1 MRLPNYR
8 WVILALA
15 GLLVLG
21 ATPSSQAESL
31 SARLRHLGR
40 GKAQVQSRIR
50 EIRQEQSS
58 ATERLYTAQRRLAAL
73 QTRLGQARGELTAT
87 RGQLD
92 RTRQELA
99 RLQKALAQHTKDVQ
113 DHLLALYRA
122 GDAGYLGVLLSA
134 DSFSDFANRRTF
146 IQAVV
151 NQDQYVL
158 NRLAALQQQAEDKR
172 NQLAGEERRQAALV
186 REIAQDQAEASQ
198 REAEVKAIL
207 HDANTKRVAAESELA
222 EMEQEEAQVR
232 ALVRSHSSSG
242 GGAFYSGSWSGSLLR
257 PVGGP
262 ITSPFGMRVHP
273 ITGRYTLH
281 TGVDIGASYGTTIH
295 AADKGLVISTGWMRA
310 YGQTVV
316 IDHGSGIHTWYCH
329 CSAVLVSEGQTVSR
343 GQAIARVGSTGMS
356 TGPHLHFS
364 VLRNGDFVNPLGF

>member
-1 MRLPNYR
+1 MRWPNYR
-8 WVILALA
+8 WITLALA
-15 GLLVLG
+15 GLLALG
-21 ATPSSQAESL
+21 ATPSSQAQSL
-31 SARLRHLGR
+31 SARLRNLGH

-50 EIRQEQSS
+50 DIRQEQRS
-58 ATERLYTAQRRLAAL
+58 AIERLYAAQTRLAAL
-73 QTRLGQARGELTAT
+73 EARLGQARGELTAT

-92 RTRQELA
+92 RTRQDLA
-99 RLQKALAQHTKDVQ
+99 RLQKAITQSTGDVQ
-113 DHLLALYRA
+113 DHVMALYRA

-151 NQDQYVL
+151 NQDEYVL
-158 NRLAALQQQAEDKR
+158 NRLAALQRQAEDKR
-172 NQLAGEERRQAALV
+172 DQLAREERQQAALV
-186 REIAQDQAEASQ
+186 SEIARDEAEASQ
-198 REAEVKAIL
+198 RQAEVKGIL

-222 EMEQEEAQVR
+222 QMEQEEAQVR
-232 ALVRSHSSSG
+232 ALVRSHSSG
-242 GGAFYSGSWSGSLLR
+242 GGGSFYSGSWSGSLLR
-257 PVGGP
+257 PVGGR
-262 ITSPFGMRVHP
+262 ISSSFGMRVHP
-273 ITGRYTLH
+273 ITGRYKLH
-281 TGVDIGASYGTTIH
+281 TGVDIAAGYGTTIR
-295 AADKGLVISTGWMRA
+295 AADKGLVISTGWMSA

-329 CSAVLVSEGQTVSR
+329 CSSVLVSEGQTVSR